1 MAPAVAGIV
10 LAVTH
15 GDDDHAGLV
24 IEELSKRAARVA
36 RFDTE
41 SYPDRA
47 AVVFDGAPGRVEAHL
62 RLEGQAIRG
71 RDIGAVFYRHRRLP
85 QAAQIADREARR
97 MAESELLAA
106 IDGALLSLDAFWLNH
121 PIANRLA
128 RHKPLQLSLAVRE
141 GFRIPETRITNDP
154 EEVRRLYGE
163 WEGRLVAKLAGGQI
177 AGEGHDDEY
186 AIYTTRLRE
195 GDLQASAAIAACPAI
210 YQRLIEKAFDLRVTV
225 VGDQIFAC
233 RIITP
238 SNDEP
243 HVDWRRAG
251 RHAVSYEP
259 HDLDPVTARKC
270 RAVMR
275 RLGLEL
281 AGIDM
286 IVTPDDETVF
296 LELNAAGQWAWIEQ
310 ATGMPIAAAVAE
322 RLIEGA
328 NRHRAGPRSASVRA

>member
-1 MAPAVAGIV
+1 MGPADAGIV

-15 GDDDHAGLV
+15 GGDDHAGLV
-24 IEELSKRAARVA
+24 VEELSKRAAQVA

-41 SYPDRA
+41 LYPGRA
-47 AVVFDGAPGRVEAHL
+47 AVLFDGAPRHVEAQL
-62 RLEGQAIRG
+62 RLEGGAIRG

-85 QAAQIADREARR
+85 QASQIADRQARR
-97 MAESELLAA
+97 MAESELLAT

-128 RHKPLQLSLAVRE
+128 RHKPLQLALAVRE
-141 GFRIPETRITNDP
+141 GLRIPETRITNDP

-163 WEGRLVAKLAGGQI
+163 WEGQLAAKLAGGQI
-177 AGEGHDDEY
+177 ADEGRDEEY
-186 AIYTTRLRE
+186 AIYTTRLTER
-195 GDLQASAAIAACPAI
+195 DLEASAAIAACPAI
-210 YQRLIEKAFDLRVTV
+210 YQRLVEKAYDLRVTV

-238 SNDEP
+238 LKEQPD
-243 HVDWRRAG
+243 VDWRLG
-251 RHAVSYEP
+251 RHDVFYET

-286 IVTPDDETVF
+286 VVTPDDETVF

-310 ATGMPIAAAVAE
+310 ATGMPIAAAIAE

-328 NRHRAGPRSASVRA
+328 NSHRAGSRSASVGA

>member
-1 MAPAVAGIV
+1 VTPADAGIV

-15 GDDDHAGLV
+15 GADDHVGLV
-24 IEELSKRAARVA
+24 VEELSKRAAMVA

-41 SYPDRA
+41 LYPERA
-47 AVVFDGAPGRVEAHL
+47 AVRFDGAPGRVEAQL
-62 RLEGQAIRG
+62 RLGGGAIRG

-85 QAAQIADREARR
+85 QATQIEDRQARR

-121 PIANRLA
+121 PIANSLA
-128 RHKPLQLSLAVRE
+128 RHKPLQLALAVRE
-141 GFRIPETRITNDP
+141 GLRIPETRITNDP

-163 WEGRLVAKLAGGQI
+163 WDGQLVAKLAGGQI
-177 AGEGHDDEY
+177 AGEGHDEEY

-195 GDLQASAAIAACPAI
+195 RDLQASAAIAACPAI
-210 YQRLIEKAFDLRVTV
+210 YQRLVEKAFDLRVTV

-233 RIITP
+233 RIISP
-238 SNDEP
+238 LKEEP
-243 HVDWRRAG
+243 QADWRPAG

-259 HDLDPVTARKC
+259 HHLDPVTARTC
-270 RAVMR
+270 RAVTR

-310 ATGMPIAAAVAE
+310 ATGMPIAAAVADL
-322 RLIEGA
+322 LIEGA
-328 NRHRAGPRSASVRA
+328 NRHRAGRGPASMGA